1 MQRVP
6 AEAASC
12 PPRLLFSPAGALL
25 LRAVWPSRL
34 LSSSSVAHWSPPRLW
49 PPLTLSLC
57 SPRSSSFPRRR
68 CSGSG
73 DVMQRCTPDP
83 SLSWGEECG
92 TQRGRGQ
99 GHWPR
104 GGRRCCCH
112 SHYCPWWDPSL
123 ESAILRPRLWPL
135 SSQVATCTSPAP
147 SLSSCLAQWPFW
159 SQLLKP
165 VSCSR
170 VRLLSGSWRI
180 WTQMGP

>member
-1 MQRVP
+1 MCW
-6 AEAASC
+6 A
-12 PPRLLFSPAGALL
+12 PPLGLGGLLFSQAGALL

-34 LSSSSVAHWSPPRLW
+34 FSSSSVTHWSPPRLS
-49 PPLTLSLC
+49 PPLPLSLC

-73 DVMQRCTPDP
+73 DMMQPCTPDP

-92 TQRGRGQ
+92 TQRSRGQ

-104 GGRRCCCH
+104 RGRRCCCH

-123 ESAILRPRLWPL
+123 ESAILRPLPVATEL
-135 SSQVATCTSPAP
+135 SSGHVHIPCSFPVHLPRPVAFLVPA
-147 SLSSCLAQWPFW
+147 AET
-159 SQLLKP
+159 

-170 VRLLSGSWRI
+170 VRLLSGSWHI